1 MKPTLTRAAC
11 RGGLLTLLAW
21 AAGPAHAQQP
31 AQKVSPPVAQ
41 AWIDSATF
49 SGLNMPMGGGGGPG
63 GGNPM
68 AALGSLF
75 GRGDT
80 QNVFGNTRAAGAG
93 RYVDVTLLARPNPGL
108 ADAQQAVPAGF
119 LPSALKLQAQPES
132 KPVGDEEDTGPLPEM
147 ERPKGRLLLYWGC
160 GASVRNGQPQ
170 VLDMATASA
179 ADIGKFFQARH
190 ATQRGAHAA
199 PGRPVW
205 PSKADARMVP
215 AHASIAG
222 EHAFSGQGVPEGF
235 RFQIPAGHDLMPP
248 LGLQQTDAGGAT
260 ELRWSAAP
268 NARAYF
274 ASAMGANDKQDIIL
288 WTSSELPDSGM
299 GLMDY
304 QTNAAVDRW
313 LREKVLLAPT
323 TTSCTVPKG
332 IFPGQGAML
341 RVIGYGNELNLAHP
355 PRPTDPKQPWNP
367 EWAVKL
373 RAKSVA
379 SAMLGMPDMGHMM
392 GGRQPQGEPE
402 RDTPPPKEDKPAAKA
417 LDLLK
422 GILGR

>member
-1 MKPTLTRAAC
+1 MKTAPTRAAWH
-11 RGGLLTLLAW
+11 GGVLVLLAW
-21 AAGPAHAQQP
+21 AAGPVQAQQP

-41 AWIDSATF
+41 AWIDTATF
-49 SGLNMPMGGGGGPG
+49 SGMNMPMGGGA
-63 GGNPM
+63 GNPM

-75 GRGDT
+75 GRGDP
-80 QNVFGNTRAAGAG
+80 QNLFGNTRAAGAG
-93 RYVDVTLLARPNPGL
+93 RYVDVTLLARPNPSL

-119 LPSALKLQAQPES
+119 LPSVLKLQAQPES
-132 KPVGDEEDTGPLPEM
+132 KPVGDEDDAPVQQDM
-147 ERPKGRLLLYWGC
+147 DRPKGRVLMYWGC
-160 GASVRNGQPQ
+160 GANVRAGQPQ
-170 VLDMATASA
+170 VLDMSTASA
-179 ADIGKFFQARH
+179 NDIAKFFQTRH
-190 ATQRGAHAA
+190 ATQRGTHAA

-215 AHASIAG
+215 ANASIAG
-222 EHAFSGQGVPEGF
+222 EHAFSGQGVPESF
-235 RFQIPAGHDLMPP
+235 RFQIPAGYDLMPP
-248 LGLQQTDAGGAT
+248 LNLQQADAGGAT
-260 ELRWSAAP
+260 ELRWAAAP

-274 ASAMGANDKQDIIL
+274 ASAMGGNDKQELIL
-288 WTSSELPDSGM
+288 WTSSELPDIGT

-379 SAMLGMPDMGHMM
+379 TAMLGMPEMGNPM
-392 GGRQPQGEPE
+392 GGRQPRGEPAPE
-402 RDTPPPKEDKPAAKA
+402 APPKEDKPTVKP